1 MNLIENQINYGLI
14 KEENFKI
21 NLCING
27 QTIMIFYFTSHI
39 ETLKTKI
46 YNKKKKINYSQSYLS
61 CLNKLVDQY
70 KKKNYNH
77 SFYKRLIN
85 VDFSALTEKIET
97 NLIRDKFKL
106 VLHL

>member
-21 NLCING
+21 NSCING

-70 KKKNYNH
+70 KKKIIIIL
-77 SFYKRLIN
+77 F
-85 VDFSALTEKIET
+85 
-97 NLIRDKFKL
+97 IRDLSMLIFL
-106 VLHL
+106 L